1 MTCVLTTLHDPAAL
15 IATCRA
21 LGLDTPVE
29 RAVRLDA
36 KEVFGWVVPLRGLRY
51 PIVCNTLTGLI
62 AYHPLDNAFG
72 RYALLMR
79 FLFRCYD
86 VQAQL
91 RRRTHRSGP
100 GQRRRPGRV
109 AKVA

>member
-1 MTCVLTTLHDPAAL
+1 MPCVLTTLRDPAAL

-21 LGLDTPVE
+21 IGLDAPVE
-29 RAVRLDA
+29 RAVRLDTNEA
-36 KEVFGWVVPLRGLRY
+36 FGWVVSLRGLRY

-62 AYHPLDNAFG
+62 AYHRLDNAFG

-79 FLFRCYD
+79 FVLRAYNF
-86 VQAQL
+86 QAQL
-91 RRRTHRSGP
+91 RRRTHRPVLG
-100 GQRRRPGRV
+100 RRRRSV